1 MSYWKFVTFGYI
13 RRIQKCIGNDCMIPD
28 DIMLLCSKYSHA
40 YISQPSHYVCEE
52 DKHDK
57 EAEALRKFIEEVV
70 IQCYYLLIFFAIG
83 ILGMCITGFVSN
95 DLKNVMFWTI
105 FSVSLTASAFGLLG
119 TYKYSIICNKI
130 DEWKRENWQY
140 EHKINQ
146 IQRKRKTLETELHE
160 TEEALMDEF
169 IDDVRELEEHT
180 KQIEIVLEELRNIS
194 GNNKDI
200 LVLLDQV
207 TEIHNSMRK
216 LVLETDRTHL
226 VLAFC
231 QSMVSDADLDRQE
244 YQRFLNRLSKQ

>member
-40 YISQPSHYVCEE
+40 YIPQSLRYVWE
-52 DKHDK
+52 DEHDK
-57 EAEALRKFIEEVV
+57 EAETLRKFIGEVA
-70 IQCYYLLIFFAIG
+70 IRCYYLLIFFAIG
-83 ILGMCITGFVSN
+83 ILGMCITGFVLG
-95 DLKNVMFWTI
+95 DLKNVMFWI
-105 FSVSLTASAFGLLG
+105 MLSVSLTASTFGILG
-119 TYKYSIICNKI
+119 AYKYNTILNKI
-130 DEWKRENWQY
+130 DEWKEENWRY

-146 IQRKRKTLETELHE
+146 IQSKRKRLETKLQE